1 MLDQSHKKRTEVCA
15 IYIKDTED
23 SFADPVCEKDG
34 LKEEVENYTKF
45 IT

>member
-1 MLDQSHKKRTEVCA
+1 MLYQSHKKRTEVCA

-23 SFADPVCEKDG
+23 RFADSVRGKDG
-34 LKEEVENYTKF
+34 FKEEVANYRKF